1 MGNVLEDASVGG
13 KFAADVVILGQ
24 AVDGDGYVDDGEL
37 GPGGGR
43 TALVTI
49 IVEMPRWLR
58 MGGTRAS
65 SRGRIIYS
73 Q

>member
-1 MGNVLEDASVGG
+1 MDVHARVGNVLEDASVGG

-49 IVEMPRWLR
+49 IV
-58 MGGTRAS
+58 
-65 SRGRIIYS
+65 
-73 Q
+73 